1 MRTILVGQK
10 LSEADLTKVQYNI
23 IINLQSTII
32 TYALYHLLL
41 MLSSFKN
48 LANKGYSTSQ
58 LLYMCMYVFLSL

>member
-32 TYALYHLLL
+32 TYTLYHLLL

-58 LLYMCMYVFLSL
+58 LLYMYMCVFLSL